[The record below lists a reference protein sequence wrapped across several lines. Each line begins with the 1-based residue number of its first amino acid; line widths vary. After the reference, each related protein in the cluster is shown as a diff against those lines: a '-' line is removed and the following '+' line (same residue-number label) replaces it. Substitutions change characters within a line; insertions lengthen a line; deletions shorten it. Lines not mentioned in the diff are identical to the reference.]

1 MENTIA
7 KRPLR
12 TLVTTTLLLGV
23 AVAIAPAEA
32 EAQVIIIC
40 GLYPESTTDDYS
52 DFCYGRGSGCLE
64 CVIIE
69 YRTGGGGGSG
79 GPLDPL
85 PGSAAAASD
94 LSRLGDQAGNLPVGL
109 TSGTGLPRPSLN
121 EVACE
126 EPRLDNP
133 VQRARSER
141 APAARKD
148 RVRTRRVGEL
158 TR

>member
-1 MENTIA
+1 MVTA
-7 KRPLR
+7 
-12 TLVTTTLLLGV
+12 TLILSL
-23 AVAIAPAEA
+23 AVALAPAEA

-40 GLYPESTTDDYS
+40 GLYANSTTDDYS

-69 YRTGGGGGSG
+69 YSTGGGGG

-133 VQRARSER
+133 VQTARSER

-148 RVRTRRVGEL
+148 RVRTRRVEEM